1 MGDDDGVTATRSW
14 GEMLTGIE
22 ARLVAATGDD
32 VATWGRR
39 VRDTAL
45 ETESEVR
52 AWLAEQGITGYG
64 QMVLVMERFGY
75 PEFFTASA
83 DELVDGQYAAKPALR
98 AVYDAVVRTALELG
112 EMHVQT
118 RKGYVSLVGPRR
130 TFAVVQASTRTRVD
144 LGLRLPDREPG
155 GRLLPGKNIGN
166 GSCTVRIPLATVE
179 DVDDEVRRLLSEA
192 FVGNR

>member
-1 MGDDDGVTATRSW
+1 
-14 GEMLTGIE
+14 MLVGIE

-32 VATWGRR
+32 VATWAGR
-39 VRDTAL
+39 VRDTGL
-45 ETESEVR
+45 ETEPEVR

-83 DELVDGQYAAKPALR
+83 DELVDAQYAAKPALR
-98 AVYDAVVRTALELG
+98 PVYEAIVTVALELA
-112 EMHVQT
+112 EVHVQT

-166 GSCTVRIPLATVE
+166 GSCTVRVPLATVD
-179 DVDDEVRRLLSEA
+179 DVDDEVRRLLREA
-192 FVGNR
+192 YAANS